1 MNEFFSLVVWTRVR
15 IPPGPHNVG
24 SSKGRTS
31 DFDSENGSSNL
42 SPTTKEKC
50 IFLDFSY
57 IYQQNIKYT
66 YNENK

>member
-42 SPTTKEKC
+42 SPTTKRKLN
-50 IFLDFSY
+50 FFDFPY
-57 IYQQNIKYT
+57 MYQ
-66 YNENK
+66 